1 MTFKRFSSVIEES
14 SSQLFE
20 EDNEAIS
27 PAVLNQMP
35 QSERP
40 VVQAVLQHQLER
52 IRRMRSISSNEAD
65 QQGPSEKAFE
75 DEAEPSVSYFHVNEV
90 VDIEETNRNSL

>member
-27 PAVLNQMP
+27 PAILNQMP

-40 VVQAVLQHQLER
+40 IVQAVLQHQLER
-52 IRRMRSISSNEAD
+52 IRRMRSISSDEAD
-65 QQGPSEKAFE
+65 QGPSERVFE
-75 DEAEPSVSYFHVNEV
+75 ETEPSVSYFHVNEV

>member
-1 MTFKRFSSVIEES
+1 
-14 SSQLFE
+14 
-20 EDNEAIS
+20 
-27 PAVLNQMP
+27 MP

-52 IRRMRSISSNEAD
+52 IRRIRSISSDEAD
-65 QQGPSEKAFE
+65 QGPSQRAFE
-75 DEAEPSVSYFHVNEV
+75 EEAEPSVSYFHVNEV